1 MLRRLLCLQLQPSLR
16 SCEECAC
23 QLRSEAGTGAVYR
36 SLGTTAASS
45 LVTGA
50 VCLARDSPRSV
61 LLLHLST

>member
-1 MLRRLLCLQLQPSLR
+1 MLRRLLGLHPSLR

-36 SLGTTAASS
+36 SLGTTAATS

-61 LLLHLST
+61 LILYL